1 MTQPTTAQSRRERHK
16 AELRAELLRAAHE
29 LIKEEGY
36 EGLTI
41 RNLAKRV
48 GYAPMSVYSYFAD
61 KHAILLALAED
72 AFATLAWRMEQ
83 DVPAEPLAA
92 LRKIMDEYAIFALEN
107 PNEYRTVF
115 MTFMTRDPAEFCE
128 RSVTGIE
135 ELEGRNP
142 ALRVLLKRVQAC
154 IDAGIFKGDAHAI
167 STLLWSCSHGAIS
180 LQITRPFYPFGE
192 PGKFLKTAMEV
203 TLAGLR
209 AQQQVEAL
217 VAPEERR

>member
-1 MTQPTTAQSRRERHK
+1 MTQTTPAQSRRERQK
-16 AELRAELLRAAHE
+16 ALLRAELLEAAHE
-29 LIKEEGY
+29 LVKEEGY

-41 RNLAKRV
+41 RKLAQRV

-72 AFATLAWRMEQ
+72 AFETLARRMEQ

-92 LRKIMDEYAIFALEN
+92 LRKIMEEYAVFALEN

-115 MTFMTRDPAEFCE
+115 MTFMTRDPEELGGRNATEM
-128 RSVTGIE
+128 E
-135 ELEGRNP
+135 ELESRNP
-142 ALRVLLKRVQAC
+142 ALRILLKRVQAC

-180 LQITRPFYPFGE
+180 LQITRPSYPFGE
-192 PGKFLKTAMEV
+192 PGKFLRTAMKV
-203 TLAGLR
+203 TLAGLM
-209 AQQQVEAL
+209 AQDVEAL
-217 VAPEERR
+217 VPPEERR